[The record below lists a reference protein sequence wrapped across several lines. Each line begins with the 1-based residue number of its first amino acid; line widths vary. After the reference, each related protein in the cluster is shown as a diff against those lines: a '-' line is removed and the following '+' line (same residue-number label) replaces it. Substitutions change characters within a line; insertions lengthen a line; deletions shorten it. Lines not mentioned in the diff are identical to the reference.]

1 MCGPSNAGALPAN
14 TLEITVLADG
24 RIKIETGDFA
34 GPTHASAEAAIPAI
48 AQALG
53 VSITDVRKRIV
64 HGHVHNHATT
74 TTTNTVKI

>member
-34 GPTHASAEAAIPAI
+34 GPTHASAEACIPAI

-53 VSITDVRKRIV
+53 VTIQDVKRRIV
-64 HGHVHNHATT
+64 HGHVHGHTHT
-74 TTTNTVKI
+74 HTHSTVKL